1 MTLGVC
7 TEQYGVVKNAD
18 LIEMVETNLSTHG
31 KLSKFNSNK
40 FVVRDGSRFYASYDF
55 PDFKSELKPVGKRA
69 KGDILG
75 LRLIVNNSYD
85 RSCRVSLTLGF
96 LRLVCEN
103 GMTSLTKEFSMSKR
117 HTLAVNLD
125 FVGDA
130 LAHACDSVES
140 SAQVFN
146 KLAQRAL
153 TNEQGLNLLT
163 KLEEKDI
170 ISGKVREGIEAV
182 WARHARLA
190 RTVWAAFEAWERPGG
205 VRLNVRDREHR
216 SHAVTAIELPGHGTR
231 LREWTEQHAGL
242 TLGIG
247 IGMAPPDS
255 PRWHDFFR
263 VGHMGHLSAHSLL
276 GTLGCVGA
284 GLKALGVPHGDGGL
298 DAAAAVVAEG

>member
-1 MTLGVC
+1 MARTTKPAQSVYDFDVHQEPLLTTDGKRTGYFGMVRRDTPEPMTLGVC

-103 GMTSLTKEFSMSKR
+103 GMTSLTKEFSMTKR

-130 LAHACDSVES
+130 LARACDSVDS
-140 SAQVFN
+140 SVQIFN
-146 KLAQRAL
+146 RLAEKAISD
-153 TNEQGLNLLT
+153 EQGLQLLT

-182 WARHARLA
+182 WRNPE
-190 RTVWAAFEAWERPGG
+190 FEEDKDRNLYNLYNASTQFLTRNVSQERYEYSER
-205 VRLNVRDREHR
+205 VNRDLLKVF
-216 SHAVTAIELPGHGTR
+216 SGKTR
-231 LREWTEQHAGL
+231 DE
-242 TLGIG
+242 
-247 IGMAPPDS
+247 D
-255 PRWHDFFR
+255 
-263 VGHMGHLSAHSLL
+263 LL
-276 GTLGCVGA
+276 KL
-284 GLKALGVPHGDGGL
+284 
-298 DAAAAVVAEG
+298 VA

>member
-1 MTLGVC
+1 MARTTKPAQSVYDFDVHQEPLLTTDGKRTGYFGMVRRDTAEPMTLGVC
-7 TEQYGVVKNAD
+7 TEKYGVVKNAD
-18 LIEMVETNLSTHG
+18 LIEMVETNLSTHD

-103 GMTSLTKEFSMSKR
+103 GMTSLTKEFSMTKR

-130 LAHACDSVES
+130 LARACDSVDS
-140 SAQVFN
+140 SVQIFN
-146 KLAQRAL
+146 RLAEKAISD
-153 TNEQGLNLLT
+153 EQGLQLLT

-182 WARHARLA
+182 WRNPE
-190 RTVWAAFEAWERPGG
+190 FEEDKDRNLYNLYNASTQFLTRNVSQERYEYSER
-205 VRLNVRDREHR
+205 VNRDLLKIF
-216 SHAVTAIELPGHGTR
+216 SGKTR
-231 LREWTEQHAGL
+231 DE
-242 TLGIG
+242 
-247 IGMAPPDS
+247 D
-255 PRWHDFFR
+255 
-263 VGHMGHLSAHSLL
+263 LL
-276 GTLGCVGA
+276 KL
-284 GLKALGVPHGDGGL
+284 
-298 DAAAAVVAEG
+298 VA

>member
-1 MTLGVC
+1 MARTTKPAQSVYDFDVHQEPLLTTDGKRTGYFGMVRRDTPEPMTLGVC
-7 TEQYGVVKNAD
+7 TEKYGVVKNAD
-18 LIEMVETNLSTHG
+18 LIEMVETNLSTHD

-103 GMTSLTKEFSMSKR
+103 GMTSLTKEFSMTKR

-130 LAHACDSVES
+130 LARACDSVDS
-140 SAQVFN
+140 SVQIFN
-146 KLAQRAL
+146 RLAEKAISD
-153 TNEQGLNLLT
+153 EQGLQLLT

-182 WARHARLA
+182 WRNPE
-190 RTVWAAFEAWERPGG
+190 FEEDKDRNLYNLYNASTQFLTRNVSQERYEYSER
-205 VRLNVRDREHR
+205 VNRDLLKIF
-216 SHAVTAIELPGHGTR
+216 SGKTR
-231 LREWTEQHAGL
+231 DE
-242 TLGIG
+242 
-247 IGMAPPDS
+247 D
-255 PRWHDFFR
+255 
-263 VGHMGHLSAHSLL
+263 LL
-276 GTLGCVGA
+276 KL
-284 GLKALGVPHGDGGL
+284 
-298 DAAAAVVAEG
+298 VA

>member
-1 MTLGVC
+1 MARTTKPAQDAYDFDVHQEPLLTTDGKRTGYFGMVRRDTAEPITLGVC

-18 LIEMVETNLSTHG
+18 LIEMVESNLASHD
-31 KLSKFNSNK
+31 KLSNYNSRK
-40 FVVRDGSRFYASYDF
+40 FVVRDGARFYASYDF
-55 PDFKSELKPVGKRA
+55 PDFKTELKPMGKRA

-75 LRLIVNNSYD
+75 LRLTVNNSYD
-85 RSCRVSLTLGF
+85 RSCRVSLSLGF
-96 LRLVCEN
+96 LRLVCTN
-103 GMTSLTKEFSMSKR
+103 GMTSLSKEFSMTKR

-182 WARHARLA
+182 WRNPAYEEDTDRNLYNLYN
-190 RTVWAAFEAWERPGG
+190 AATQFLTRNVSQERYEYSER
-205 VRLNVRDREHR
+205 VNRDLLKVF
-216 SHAVTAIELPGHGTR
+216 SGKTR
-231 LREWTEQHAGL
+231 DE
-242 TLGIG
+242 
-247 IGMAPPDS
+247 D
-255 PRWHDFFR
+255 
-263 VGHMGHLSAHSLL
+263 LL
-276 GTLGCVGA
+276 KL
-284 GLKALGVPHGDGGL
+284 
-298 DAAAAVVAEG
+298 VA